1 MSDDIQ
7 DLKSVAFSN
16 MKSSIEEIIEEARNG
31 RIFILV
37 DDEDRENEGDLII
50 PAQMATP
57 EAINFMA
64 THGRGL
70 ICLTLTQERAGELE
84 LSLMPQR
91 HSSRFGTAFTLSIEA
106 TEGVTTG
113 ISAPDRAR
121 TISVAI
127 DAAKGPRDIQ
137 TPGHIFPLVARD
149 GGCLER
155 TGHTEASIDIS
166 VLAGLNP
173 SAVICEIMN
182 DDGTMARRDDLM
194 SFAQLHG
201 IKIGTIAD
209 LVAYRLKH
217 DRLVERV
224 SAEPFESAHGG
235 SFLKIV
241 YRNRLDGSE
250 HTVLQKGTVGEDAPT
265 LVRMHAS
272 LENDLLGASGPS
284 SQLPQAMNAVAEH
297 GSGLVVVLSG
307 MNASRLEAADK
318 PRDLGELRHF
328 GVGAQIL
335 NDLGVTD
342 MVLLSNS
349 QHRLVGLE
357 GYGLNIVEQRPLTA
371 EVDLGSVKGLSY
383 VTSAAFADYQFAI
396 LH

>member
-1 MSDDIQ
+1 MAQSLSEI
-7 DLKSVAFSN
+7 KAVEFSQI
-16 MKSSIEEIIEEARNG
+16 KSSIEEIVDEARNG

-57 EAINFMA
+57 AAINFMA

-70 ICLTLTQERAGELE
+70 ICLTLTQERAAELD

-127 DAAKGPRDIQ
+127 DASKGPKDIQ

-149 GGCLER
+149 GGSLVR

-182 DDGTMARRDDLM
+182 DDGSMARRDDLVA
-194 SFAQLHG
+194 FAQLHG

-224 SAEPFESAHGG
+224 SVEPFESAHGG
-235 SFLKIV
+235 NFLKIL
-241 YRNRLDGSE
+241 YRNSLDGSE
-250 HTVLQKGTVGEDAPT
+250 HTVLQKGEVVPGDPT
-265 LVRMHAS
+265 LVRMHAVN
-272 LENDLLGASGPS
+272 LENDLLGANGPTS
-284 SQLPQAMNAVAEH
+284 ALPQALNAIAEN
-297 GSGLVVVLSG
+297 GSGLVVVLAG
-307 MNASRLEAADK
+307 MNSRTLEAADQ

-357 GYGLNIVEQRPLTA
+357 GYGLNIVDQRALSA
-371 EVDLGSVKGLSY
+371 NIDLGQ
-383 VTSAAFADYQFAI
+383 A
-396 LH
+396 

>member
-70 ICLTLTQERAGELE
+70 ICLTLTQERASELE

-250 HTVLQKGTVGEDAPT
+250 HTVLQKGTVGEGAPT
-265 LVRMHAS
+265 LVRMHAVS

-371 EVDLGSVKGLSY
+371 EVDLGSVKGL
-383 VTSAAFADYQFAI
+383 
-396 LH
+396 

>member
-241 YRNRLDGSE
+241 YRNRLYGSE

-265 LVRMHAS
+265 LVRMHAVS

-371 EVDLGSVKGLSY
+371 EVDLGSVKGL
-383 VTSAAFADYQFAI
+383 
-396 LH
+396 

>member
-7 DLKSVAFSN
+7 HLKSVAFSN

-70 ICLTLTQERAGELE
+70 ICLTLTQERAAELE

-194 SFAQLHG
+194 AFAQLHG

-250 HTVLQKGTVGEDAPT
+250 HTVLQKGTVTEGEAT
-265 LVRMHAS
+265 LVRMHAVS

-335 NDLGVTD
+335 NDLGVAD

-371 EVDLGSVKGLSY
+371 EVNLGSVKGL
-383 VTSAAFADYQFAI
+383 
-396 LH
+396 

>member
-1 MSDDIQ
+1 
-7 DLKSVAFSN
+7 
-16 MKSSIEEIIEEARNG
+16 MKSSIEEIEEARNG

-50 PAQMATP
+50 LAQMATP

-241 YRNRLDGSE
+241 YRNRLMVAS
-250 HTVLQKGTVGEDAPT
+250 T
-265 LVRMHAS
+265 LFCKKELRARTHHIGPYACRE
-272 LENDLLGASGPS
+272 LENDLLGASGLG

-307 MNASRLEAADK
+307 MNASRWEAADK

-335 NDLGVTD
+335 NDLGATD

-371 EVDLGSVKGLSY
+371 EVDLGSREGAYSC
-383 VTSAAFADYQFAI
+383 VTSATFADLSI
-396 LH
+396 RLTTLR

>member
-1 MSDDIQ
+1 MNTRPQ
-7 DLKSVAFSN
+7 DVTSFAFSE
-16 MKSSIEEIIEEARNG
+16 MKSSIEEIIDEARNG

-57 EAINFMA
+57 AAINFMA

-70 ICLTLTQERAGELE
+70 ICLSLTQKRAAELE

-106 TEGVTTG
+106 TDGVTTG

-127 DAAKGPRDIQ
+127 DANKGAKDIQ

-166 VLAGLNP
+166 LLAGLNP

-182 DDGTMARRDDLM
+182 EDGTMARRDDLM
-194 SFAQLHG
+194 AFAQLHG

-209 LVAYRLKH
+209 LVAYRLRH

-224 SAEPFESAHGG
+224 SAEPFDSAHGG
-235 SFLKIV
+235 SFLKII

-250 HTVLQKGTVGEDAPT
+250 HTVLQKGKVSDHEPT
-265 LVRMHAS
+265 LVRMHAVS
-272 LENDLLGASGPS
+272 LDNDLLGASGPT
-284 SQLPQAMNAVAEH
+284 SQLPQAMNTVADH

-307 MNASRLEAADK
+307 MNPSRLEAADK

-349 QHRLVGLE
+349 SHRLVGLE
-357 GYGLNIVEQRPLTA
+357 GYGLNIVEQRPLT
-371 EVDLGSVKGLSY
+371 D
-383 VTSAAFADYQFAI
+383 
-396 LH
+396 

>member
-70 ICLTLTQERAGELE
+70 ICLTLTQERAAELE

-194 SFAQLHG
+194 AFAQLHG

-250 HTVLQKGTVGEDAPT
+250 HTVLQKGTVTEGEAT
-265 LVRMHAS
+265 LVRMHAVS

-335 NDLGVTD
+335 NDLGVAD

-371 EVDLGSVKGLSY
+371 EVNLGSVKGL
-383 VTSAAFADYQFAI
+383 
-396 LH
+396 

>member
-70 ICLTLTQERAGELE
+70 ICLTLTQERASELE

-224 SAEPFESAHGG
+224 SAEPFDSAHGG

-250 HTVLQKGTVGEDAPT
+250 HTVLQKGTVGEGAPT
-265 LVRMHAS
+265 LVRMHAVS

-371 EVDLGSVKGLSY
+371 EVDLGSVKGL
-383 VTSAAFADYQFAI
+383 
-396 LH
+396 